1 MARISE
7 ENMRG
12 FLTDDGYSICF
23 FCENEIKKGGCWT
36 GRTDIGVCDKCSE
49 WLIDLFIDTNEDCNI
64 DFKNLSIDEKE
75 KYISCV
81 VRKRL
86 EKKINVEKFRRE
98 IENQSE
104 I

>member
-12 FLTDDGYSICF
+12 FLTDDGYTICF
-23 FCENEIKKGGCWT
+23 FCNNEIQNGGCWT
-36 GRTDIGVCDKCSE
+36 GSTDIGVCDKCSE
-49 WLIDLFIDTNEDCNI
+49 WLIDLFIDTKEDCNSN
-64 DFKNLSIDEKE
+64 FKNLSIDEKE
-75 KYISCV
+75 KYISSI

-86 EKKINVEKFRRE
+86 EKKINVEKFRKE
-98 IENQSE
+98 IANQSE